1 MFIFSN
7 KLFQVDTESLARYR
21 DANLLVLRAL
31 ADSRAFGANWTSA
44 RVTACLVEIRDDIK
58 YNLDAV
64 DILIRSGLVALF
76 EYDKHLAQVKIRL
89 LSFIVL
95 LFLLKD

>member
-1 MFIFSN
+1 MLI
-7 KLFQVDTESLARYR
+7 KVDTESLARYR

-44 RVTACLVEIRDDIK
+44 RVTVCLIEMREEIK

-64 DILIRSGLVALF
+64 DILIRSGLVALYD
-76 EYDKHLAQVKIRL
+76 YDKHLAQVLIFINTRPVDLKIRH
-89 LSFIVL
+89 SMIETF
-95 LFLLKD
+95 

>member
-1 MFIFSN
+1 M
-7 KLFQVDTESLARYR
+7 ARYR

-44 RVTACLVEIRDDIK
+44 RVTVCLIEMRDEIK

-64 DILIRSGLVALF
+64 DILIRSGLVALYD
-76 EYDKHLAQVKIRL
+76 YDKHLAQVLISIKSRIYTYCTYA
-89 LSFIVL
+89 SNY
-95 LFLLKD
+95 LKDTEIRNFV